1 MKQIKKILLFKFSE
15 LKSDPRWTKGTEL
28 EIQNRALFNEI
39 EKQKFERLH
48 FIQQ

>member
-28 EIQNRALFNEI
+28 EIQNRALFGEL
-39 EKQKFERLH
+39 ERQKVERSNY
-48 FIQQ
+48 IQK